1 MTSFQIAALAF
12 FGLVLGVTYRTQLLE
27 LLRTVRKTV
36 PVPAPAPAPAPVP
49 SQPALNLVSDLLTIN
64 DLRERL
70 DHVGCQEGVDACTIL
85 LRVMIEF
92 DYQK

>member
-27 LLRTVRKTV
+27 LLRSVRKTV
-36 PVPAPAPAPAPVP
+36 PVPTPAPAP

-70 DHVGCQEGVDACTIL
+70 HQVGCQEGVDACTIL

>member
-36 PVPAPAPAPAPVP
+36 PVPAPAPAPVP

-70 DHVGCQEGVDACTIL
+70 DQVGCQEGVDACTIL